1 MKKFLVVVLILGLA
15 GYGLY
20 YFGTNVA
27 SEKMVDSVSKK
38 LEDSGQINEVKSY
51 IENDPELLAMMK
63 EAESADESTLP
74 FTTKGEATR
83 VLVKKVGVTKLQ
95 DLQAKV
101 RNGSAS
107 KEEVLQV
114 LNEDLT
120 EEEMLALKVIAY
132 KEIYK
137 K

>member
-1 MKKFLVVVLILGLA
+1 
-15 GYGLY
+15 
-20 YFGTNVA
+20 
-27 SEKMVDSVSKK
+27 
-38 LEDSGQINEVKSY
+38 
-51 IENDPELLAMMK
+51 
-63 EAESADESTLP
+63 LP

-101 RNGSAS
+101 RNGTAS

>member
-1 MKKFLVVVLILGLA
+1 MKKFIVVILILGLA

-27 SEKMVDSVSKK
+27 SEKVVDSVSTK
-38 LEDSGQINEVKSY
+38 LENSGQMDEVKSF
-51 IENDPELLAMMK
+51 IENDPELVEMMK
-63 EAESADESTLP
+63 EAESADESQLP

-95 DLQAKV
+95 DMQAKV
-101 RNGSAS
+101 QNGTAS
-107 KEEVLQV
+107 KEEVMQV
-114 LNEDLT
+114 LNENLT
-120 EEEMLALKVIAY
+120 EEEMLALQVIAY